1 MIDNLM
7 SLPDWT
13 PETATVE
20 LPRLGLRWTLRELSY
35 DTLARVRREK
45 EADLHLILEA
55 TVTPDNLRSDGW
67 YHGKMGCATPVD
79 ALKKLLRPGEITRM
93 CRVIDKLNGFYG
105 SVLELSEDELQGQA
119 IAKAAEELEK
129 N

>member
-7 SLPDWT
+7 NLPDWI

-20 LPRLGLRWTLRELSY
+20 LPRLDMRWTLKELSY

-45 EADLHLILEA
+45 DADLHLILEA
-55 TVTPDNLRSDGW
+55 TVIPDNLRDEAW
-67 YHGKMGCATPVD
+67 YRGKKKCPTPVD
-79 ALKKLLRPGEITRM
+79 ALKKVLRPGEITRM

-105 SVLELSEDELQGQA
+105 SVLELSEEDLQGQA
-119 IAKAAEELEK
+119 VAQAAEELEK

>member
-1 MIDNLM
+1 
-7 SLPDWT
+7 
-13 PETATVE
+13 
-20 LPRLGLRWTLRELSY
+20 
-35 DTLARVRREK
+35 
-45 EADLHLILEA
+45 
-55 TVTPDNLRSDGW
+55 
-67 YHGKMGCATPVD
+67 MGCATPVD

-119 IAKAAEELEK
+119 IAQATEELEK